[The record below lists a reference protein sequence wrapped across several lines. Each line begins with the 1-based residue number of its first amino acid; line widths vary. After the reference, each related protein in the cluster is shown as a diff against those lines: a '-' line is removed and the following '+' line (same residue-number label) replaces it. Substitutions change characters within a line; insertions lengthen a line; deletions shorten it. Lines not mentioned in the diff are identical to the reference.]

1 MSAKLASGVRLMT
14 VMTRRIGVIQSYDH
28 KSQQCIHLYV
38 HAFNKGNEEVYM
50 DVQNGKNGEAS
61 VFRMPLHYPR
71 YSKKDYQDM
80 PEWKLDRVLADYGL
94 STYGDLAH
102 KRDFAIGAF
111 LWISTRNPK
120 LYQDK
125 SINSKPTKDT
135 KSAHA

>member
-1 MSAKLASGVRLMT
+1 
-14 VMTRRIGVIQSYDH
+14 
-28 KSQQCIHLYV
+28 
-38 HAFNKGNEEVYM
+38 M
-50 DVQNGKNGEAS
+50 DLVNGKKNSEAS

-71 YSKKDYQDM
+71 YSKEDYQDM

-120 LYQDK
+120 PYQDRK
-125 SINSKPTKDT
+125 AIISKLKKDT
-135 KSAHA
+135 KSSAHA